1 MNAKVVLSFVIVAIV
16 LLSGVVFGIQSNAQ
30 DVNIASQQ
38 NTSYNVVISSNTVL
52 HGNLFAV
59 NLTIDPGVTLVTEG
73 YSIILSGNF
82 ENFGKVCAG
91 FNMNS
96 ATQYGYAIDYHHSL
110 GGSGGGA
117 SYIPTTNVVVYR
129 AGSTMVPGGAAL
141 EDQSGCPGQSV
152 SFSTIQSYVT
162 LANISK
168 WFKTGIQQYITGASG
183 GGVTGAYGSTDAG
196 GLGSYGIYIQ
206 ANTVNEGNIV
216 AAGQSVFDGCY
227 DASQGAGG
235 GGTIL
240 IAYGNGGCIPGA
252 ISNNGGIATPECSSY
267 LVAGGSGGNGS
278 VISMN
283 YQNGQA
289 PVAVTMQGPQWAFDG
304 AYADYEV
311 QETVS
316 VNGQS
321 ISQTASYINQTITS
335 ICIPLQE
342 FQLCDLSFNE
352 YLNCTLYFNNPQS
365 LMAINSTDL
374 NDLNS
379 GSLPGT
385 GQIQIGNQITVNSPT
400 IVTGVDVTVN
410 SGSYITDQIN
420 FLYGDTGNQASVW
433 ISQSSGMV
441 IKFSYTQSSSSGTY
455 SYKDTATM
463 NLVKTNIAM
472 SQPAPKNNVILYAA
486 IGGIIAAI
494 VMVSFAAY
502 RGGYIDLEKFRRS
515 VKVKSSQGS
524 NSNETIRKLR
534 DLRDSGLITNED
546 FNRRL
551 EDILSKK

>member
-1 MNAKVVLSFVIVAIV
+1 MHAKVFLSIVVVAIF
-16 LLSGVVFGIQSNAQ
+16 LLSGVAFGVQSNAQ
-30 DVNIASQQ
+30 SVNINSQQ
-38 NTSYNVVISSNTVL
+38 NANYNVVISSDTVL

-59 NLTIDPGVTLVTEG
+59 NLTIDQGVTLFTEG

-82 ENFGKVCAG
+82 ENFGTVCAG
-91 FNMNS
+91 FNTNS
-96 ATQYGYAIDYHHSL
+96 ANQFGYATDYPHSL

-117 SYIPTTNVVVYR
+117 SYYPTSSVR
-129 AGSTMVPGGAAL
+129 AFYSGSTMAPGGTAM
-141 EDQSGCPGQSV
+141 DDHTGGSGNSV
-152 SFSTIQSYVT
+152 SSSVSQNYAT
-162 LANISK
+162 LTNISK
-168 WFKTGIQQYITGASG
+168 WFKTGIQQYITGAAG
-183 GGVTGAYGSTDAG
+183 GGVTGDYGVTDAG
-196 GLGSYGIYIQ
+196 GYGSYGIYIQ

-216 AAGQSVFDGCY
+216 AAGESVSDNCY
-227 DASQGAGG
+227 EASQGAGG

-240 IAYGNGGCIPGA
+240 IAYGDGGCIPGA
-252 ISNNGGIATPECSSY
+252 ISNNGGIATPYCY
-267 LVAGGSGGNGS
+267 DYPTAGGTGGNGN

-289 PVAVTMQGPQWAFDG
+289 PVQVTIQGPQWAFDG
-304 AYADYEV
+304 AYTDYEV

-321 ISQTASYINQTITS
+321 YSQTASYINQTITGVS
-335 ICIPLQE
+335 IPLQE
-342 FQLCDLSFNE
+342 FQFNDLSSSGN
-352 YLNCTLYFNNPQS
+352 LTCTLYFNNPQS

-420 FLYGDTGNQASVW
+420 FLYGDTGYQASVW

-441 IKFSYTQSSSSGTY
+441 IKFSYTESSSSGTY
-455 SYKDTATM
+455 SFKDTTTM
-463 NLVKTNIAM
+463 NLIKTNIAM
-472 SQPAPKNNVILYAA
+472 SQPAPKNNTLLYAA
-486 IGGIIAAI
+486 IGGIIAA
-494 VMVSFAAY
+494 VVLVSFAVY
-502 RGGYIDLEKFRRS
+502 RGGYIDLEKFRKS
-515 VKVKSSQGS
+515 VKIKGNKGS
-524 NSNETIRKLR
+524 NSNDTIRKLR
-534 DLRDSGLITNED
+534 ELRDSGLITNED

-551 EDILSKK
+551 EELLSKK